1 LPYSGLPYSEKGYGL
16 RSPAPDEDMI
26 RSGDV
31 GPEEKAPVRS
41 KVINPEPIDPEAWK
55 RVVHPKFSDYLDKKE
70 QEFQKFLRA
79 KKKSVAINPPPK
91 KSTRKK

>member
-1 LPYSGLPYSEKGYGL
+1 
-16 RSPAPDEDMI
+16 MI

-70 QEFQKFLRA
+70 KEFQKFLRA
-79 KKKSVAINPPPK
+79 KKKSVEINPPPK